1 MLDSKTVLG
10 EELHTKIVEKL
21 GSENAMLIHIASEE
35 YVIKDEN
42 LIPRSRLN
50 EMKEKHDGVVSLLG
64 QRDAQLVD
72 LGYQEIIGGVIP
84 DHLKKKAEGNEDLQ
98 SQIST
103 LQKDNKVTSTKL
115 AAEQDVWK
123 KKMAIKESLLNSGVG
138 DSEARDL
145 LVGKFKLETVNLTDD
160 GKVIGFDDLVKPIKE
175 NKTLATLFGE
185 EKAEGNEHT
194 TESSQ
199 QTGKS
204 KTITELE
211 SGLNEAIKS
220 NDTVAIVR
228 LKREIHEFNQKK

>member
-10 EELHTKIVEKL
+10 EDLYTKVVEKI
-21 GSENAMLIHIASEE
+21 GSENAVLIHVTSEE

-50 EMKEKHDGVVSLLG
+50 EMTEKHNGVVSLLG
-64 QRDAQLVD
+64 QRDAQLV
-72 LGYQEIIGGVIP
+72 E
-84 DHLKKKAEGNEDLQ
+84 LKKKAEGNDDLQ
-98 SQIST
+98 SQITT
-103 LQKDNKVTSTKL
+103 LQKENKTTSTKL

-185 EKAEGNEHT
+185 EIVEGNEHIV
-194 TESSQ
+194 EANQ
-199 QTGKS
+199 QKGKS